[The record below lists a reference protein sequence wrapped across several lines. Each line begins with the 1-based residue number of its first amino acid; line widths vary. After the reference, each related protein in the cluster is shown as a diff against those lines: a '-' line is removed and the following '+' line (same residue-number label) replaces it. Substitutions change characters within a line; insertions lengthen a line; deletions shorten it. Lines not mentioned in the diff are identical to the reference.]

1 MSSHRPLR
9 LTLAHINDT
18 HSQFDP
24 TTLALTLPQLGQVY
38 APCGGYPRLSSA
50 LNQARAQARRTG
62 RQLLALHAG
71 DCFQGSLYFSH
82 YKGRLNAILN
92 NQLDLDAMVL
102 GNHEFD
108 LGNPLLSTFVQR
120 LQFPVLAAN
129 MDLSQERPDKTN
141 PMRGLANLL
150 DYDPQQARGR
160 YLVKQLDGEPVA
172 LFGLTLD
179 NMHEL
184 ACADSDTLFHSSL
197 EVARATIDA
206 IEHAGINKILILSH
220 LGYDRDLQ
228 LAEQLDGVAAI
239 IGGHT
244 HVLQGDFHNLG
255 LGGRDHYA
263 VVINNTAVVQA
274 GSNALFL
281 GQLQLDLD
289 ADGILRRVDGGNALL
304 VGQALSSDPEGHQPL
319 APAQK
324 ERALNYLGQQANVT
338 LVDNDATLQTL
349 LQQHYKPALLEFE
362 QRIIARAPQPLRH
375 LRIPDD
381 QGGSQVAPMLAR
393 AMRWQARQLGHQVD
407 FGLHNAGGTR
417 ASISP
422 GPISAGWIAGT
433 LAPFAIGVVKYRVRG
448 DALSATLE
456 SAINNALN
464 NGVVGTGTG
473 SYPYVWGLKFHYDA
487 EAEMGQRIVRLQCR
501 HQGHWVDVEPRRQY
515 IGVSTGYTAAGKEGY
530 YPLAHLPEPPQE
542 LQLTIAEAVI
552 NHWRHLGQLEPI
564 N

>member
-24 TTLALTLPQLGQVY
+24 TTLALTLPTLGQVH

-50 LNQARAQARRTG
+50 LNQARADARQTG

-108 LGNPLLSTFVQR
+108 LGNPMLSTFIQG

-129 MDLSQERPDKTN
+129 MDLSQERTDKTS
-141 PMRGLANLL
+141 PMRGLSNLL
-150 DYDPQQARGR
+150 DYDPGQQRGR
-160 YLVKQLDGEPVA
+160 YLVKHLDGEPVA

-184 ACADSDTLFHSSL
+184 ACADNDTQFHPCL
-197 EVARATIDA
+197 DVARATIDA
-206 IEHAGINKILILSH
+206 IEHAGINKIIILSH

-244 HVLQGDFHNLG
+244 HVLQGDFQNLG

-289 ADGILRRVDGGNALL
+289 ADGTLRRVDGGNALL
-304 VGQALSSDPEGHQPL
+304 VGQTLSTDAEGRHPL
-319 APAQK
+319 PPAQT
-324 ERALNYLGQQANVT
+324 EQALAYLSQQTNVT
-338 LVDNDATLQTL
+338 LADNDPALQTL

-362 QRIIARAPQPLRH
+362 QQIIARTQQPLRH

-381 QGGSQVAPMLAR
+381 QGGSQVAPLLAR

-417 ASISP
+417 ASVNQ
-422 GPISAGWIAGT
+422 GPISAGWVAGT
-433 LAPFAIGVVKYRVRG
+433 LAPFAIGIVKYQVSG
-448 DALSATLE
+448 DALRATLE

-473 SYPYVWGLKFHYDA
+473 SYPYVWGLRFRYDA
-487 EAEMGQRIVRLQCR
+487 EADMGQRIVQLQCR
-501 HQGHWVDVEPRRQY
+501 HQGHWVDVDAQRQY
-515 IGVSTGYTAAGKEGY
+515 TGVSTGYTAAGKEGY
-530 YPLAHLPEPPQE
+530 YPLAHLPEPPLE
-542 LQLTIAEAVI
+542 LQITIAEAVI
-552 NHWRHLGQLEPI
+552 NHWRHLGQLEPAL
-564 N
+564 